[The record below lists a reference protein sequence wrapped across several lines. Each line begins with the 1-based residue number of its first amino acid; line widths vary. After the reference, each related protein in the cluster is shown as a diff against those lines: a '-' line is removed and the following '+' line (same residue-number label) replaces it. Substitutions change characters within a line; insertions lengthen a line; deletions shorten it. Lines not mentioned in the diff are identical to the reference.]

1 MDDDEECGE
10 EGQQQQRWAGEREAE
25 RPGECVDM
33 AEADRQGEG
42 GEGQLI
48 GDQAVGVG
56 EGPAVEDDR
65 QQGRGGADPRG
76 GVEVAL
82 AQVDRRP
89 VSPA

>member
-1 MDDDEECGE
+1 MDDAEEGGE
-10 EGQQQQRWAGEREAE
+10 EGEQQQRRAGEREAE

-33 AEADRQGEG
+33 PEADRQAEG

-48 GDQAVGVG
+48 GDQAVVVG
-56 EGPAVEDDR
+56 EEVSVEDDR